1 MKRTKSTGERALRN
15 ISLSL
20 VTLIVLLPARALG
33 AEAELCSHLRAFQV
47 APFEKDIGGRPI
59 RRAIELHWIG
69 NWMDFGGGFEMR
81 CSHGDTTTGKAL
93 CGWLPENTSMEFP
106 AITPMRILECYG
118 WKIPASVNDWDVTQ
132 ARFRIN
138 TDETG
143 NELTNSDRYL
153 LLEIDM
159 QPRKSGHKAIRL
171 SVIPWDENRPKN
183 EPRLHIGE
191 AVNTGE

>member
-1 MKRTKSTGERALRN
+1 MRKGWLSLATVIALLPVRAL
-15 ISLSL
+15 
-20 VTLIVLLPARALG
+20 A
-33 AEAELCSHLRAFQV
+33 AEDQLCSYLRAFRV
-47 APFEKDIGGRPI
+47 APFEKDTGGRPI

-69 NWMDFGGGFEMR
+69 KWMDFGGGFEKR
-81 CSHGDTTTGKAL
+81 CSHGDTAAGKAL
-93 CGWLPENTSMEFP
+93 CAYLPENTSMEFP

-132 ARFRIN
+132 AGFRIN

-143 NELTNSDRYL
+143 NKLTNSDRYL

-171 SVIPWDENRPKN
+171 SVIPWEENRAKS
-183 EPRLHIGE
+183 EPRLQIDE
-191 AVNTGE
+191 AVDKEE